1 MLKSVHIRIPQE
13 TYNMFKSILD
23 GETMTNAI
31 IRLMKQ
37 ETYFYHN
44 RKKDVVRIVN
54 GRQYNTETAQFIS
67 ETELSGTHIFLH
79 LYKKESGELF
89 ICTIKNGYMTN
100 LPDIITQD
108 HELFSEYFAKMPV
121 TEDVYNM
128 YEE

>member
-1 MLKSVHIRIPQE
+1 MLKSVHIRVPQE

-54 GRQYNTETAQFIS
+54 GKQYNTETAQFIS
-67 ETELSGTHIFLH
+67 EQEIPGTHIFLH
-79 LYKKESGELF
+79 LYRKRSGELF
-89 ICTIKNGYMTN
+89 INVISNGYLTN
-100 LPDIITQD
+100 LPEIMPQD
-108 HELFSEYFAKMPV
+108 HELFAEYFAKMPV
-121 TEDVYNM
+121 TEDIYSN

>member
-1 MLKSVHIRIPQE
+1 MLKSVHIRVPQD

-44 RKKDVVRIVN
+44 RKKDVVRIIN
-54 GRQYNTETAQFIS
+54 DKQYNTETAQFIS
-67 ETELSGTHIFLH
+67 EAELSGTHIYLH
-79 LYKKESGELF
+79 LYKKVSGELF
-89 ICTIKNGYMTN
+89 INVIKNGYLTN

-108 HELFSEYFAKMPV
+108 NELFEEYFAKMPV
-121 TEDVYNM
+121 TEDVYSM
-128 YEE
+128 YKE